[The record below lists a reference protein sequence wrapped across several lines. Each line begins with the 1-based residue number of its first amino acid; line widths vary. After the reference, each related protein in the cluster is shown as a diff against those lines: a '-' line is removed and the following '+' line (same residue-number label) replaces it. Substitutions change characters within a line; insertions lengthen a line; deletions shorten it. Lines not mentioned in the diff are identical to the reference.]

1 MGKSY
6 LFSLYTKD
14 LNLQNF
20 TGLLSPSIAYK
31 ELDRLMSIL
40 TKQTYQ
46 STPKHWRVGRRL
58 PLLQA
63 HVHLLWLL
71 YTMCIQP
78 ALSFCDATFT
88 ESNILLASKKED
100 PSGSL
105 DF

>member
-20 TGLLSPSIAYK
+20 TGLMSPSIAYK

-46 STPKHWRVGRRL
+46 STPKH
-58 PLLQA
+58 
-63 HVHLLWLL
+63 
-71 YTMCIQP
+71 
-78 ALSFCDATFT
+78 
-88 ESNILLASKKED
+88 
-100 PSGSL
+100 
-105 DF
+105 